1 MIHLN
6 HHSRALS
13 RDCNNLLVNGYYRK
27 LNRSLGGSGSFKV
40 AFFKVAFKMAS
51 GEGPDINEMTSSNS
65 DVPSQVITATGIIE
79 PRLGHR

>member
-27 LNRSLGGSGSFKV
+27 LNQSLGGRGS
-40 AFFKVAFKMAS
+40 FKVAFKMAS
-51 GEGPDINEMTSSNS
+51 GEGPDINEMTSSNR
-65 DVPSQVITATGIIE
+65 DVPSQVITATGINIE